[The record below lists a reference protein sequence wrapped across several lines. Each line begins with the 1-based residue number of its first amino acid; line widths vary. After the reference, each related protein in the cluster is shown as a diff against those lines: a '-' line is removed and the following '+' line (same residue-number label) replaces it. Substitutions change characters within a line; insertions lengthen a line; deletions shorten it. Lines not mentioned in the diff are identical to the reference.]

1 MSGYKKQ
8 YLHIGWEARKR
19 VNDMSQAN
27 QMVCWG
33 NLTRDAELRYFENG
47 TSVCNT
53 GIAIN
58 KTWTDPKGQKQE
70 STEFF
75 DLSIWGKMG
84 ENVAESLSRG
94 DRVLVV
100 GSLKIR
106 RVEGDDGTKR
116 QYPEINVEEIGSTLR
131 WATSD
136 THKNA
141 KSNGS
146 GTTSTSNLTPEEVF

>member
-1 MSGYKKQ
+1 
-8 YLHIGWEARKR
+8 
-19 VNDMSQAN
+19 MSQAN

-84 ENVAESLSRG
+84 ENVAESLGRG
-94 DRVLVV
+94 DRVMVV
-100 GSLKIR
+100 GSFKIR

-116 QYPEINVEEIGSTLR
+116 QYPEINVEEIGQTLR
-131 WATSD
+131 WAT
-136 THKNA
+136 TTVAKNPKGA
-141 KSNGS
+141 SNGAAAAVS
-146 GTTSTSNLTPEEVF
+146 STLEPEATF

>member
-1 MSGYKKQ
+1 
-8 YLHIGWEARKR
+8 
-19 VNDMSQAN
+19 MSQAN
-27 QMVCWG
+27 QMICWG

-58 KTWTDPKGQKQE
+58 KTWTDPQGKKQE

-84 ENVAESLSRG
+84 ENVAESLKKG

-100 GSLKIR
+100 GAIKIR
-106 RVEGDDGTKR
+106 RVEQEDGTKR
-116 QYPEINVEEIGSTLR
+116 QFAEINVKEIGATLR
-131 WATSD
+131 WATSIGS
-136 THKNA
+136 KNERTQD
-141 KSNGS
+141 SS
-146 GTTSTSNLTPEEVF
+146 FTTPEAKF

>member
-1 MSGYKKQ
+1 MVGRP
-8 YLHIGWEARKR
+8 RKR

-33 NLTRDAELRYFENG
+33 NLTRDPELRFVENG
-47 TSVCNT
+47 GGEPRSVCNT

-106 RVEGDDGTKR
+106 RKDMDDGTKH
-116 QYPEINVEEIGSTLR
+116 QYPQIDVEEIGATLR
-131 WATSD
+131 WAT
-136 THKNA
+136 TETTKNPKVA
-141 KSNGS
+141 S
-146 GTTSTSNLTPEEVF
+146 GAMPKPVYKEQVPEEVF

>member
-1 MSGYKKQ
+1 MDPEGNVRQVVEEPRS
-8 YLHIGWEARKR
+8 EDE
-19 VNDMSQAN
+19 VSQAN

-33 NLTRDAELRYFENG
+33 NLTRDPELRYFENG
-47 TSVCNT
+47 SAVCNT
-53 GIAIN
+53 GVAIN

-84 ENVAESLSRG
+84 ENAAESLTRG
-94 DRVLVV
+94 DRVMVV

-116 QYPEINVEEIGSTLR
+116 QFAEINVEEIGPTMR
-131 WATSD
+131 WATTTQS
-136 THKNA
+136 KNA
-141 KSNGS
+141 KDDGKQAL
-146 GTTSTSNLTPEEVF
+146 GPEPDF

>member
-1 MSGYKKQ
+1 
-8 YLHIGWEARKR
+8 
-19 VNDMSQAN
+19 MSQAN

-47 TSVCNT
+47 SSVCNT

-58 KTWTDPKGQKQE
+58 KKWTDPQGKEQE

-106 RVEGDDGTKR
+106 RVESDDGTKH
-116 QYPEINVEEIGSTLR
+116 QYPQIDVDEIGATLR
-131 WATSD
+131 WAT
-136 THKNA
+136 TETTKNP
-141 KSNGS
+141 KGTNGAMPKPVYKDPRV
-146 GTTSTSNLTPEEVF
+146 LQVPEEVLQAEEVF

>member
-1 MSGYKKQ
+1 MQQWCG
-8 YLHIGWEARKR
+8 
-19 VNDMSQAN
+19 
-27 QMVCWG
+27 WG
-33 NLTRDAELRYFENG
+33 NLTKDPELRYFEND
-47 TSVCNT
+47 SCVCNT
-53 GIAIN
+53 GLAIN
-58 KTWTDPKGQKQE
+58 KVWTDNKGQKQE
-70 STEFF
+70 SVEFL

>member
-1 MSGYKKQ
+1 
-8 YLHIGWEARKR
+8 
-19 VNDMSQAN
+19 MSQAN

-33 NLTRDAELRYFENG
+33 NLTRDPELRFIENG
-47 TSVCNT
+47 GGEPRSVCNT

-116 QYPEINVEEIGSTLR
+116 QFAEINVEEIGPTCR
-131 WATSD
+131 WAT
-136 THKNA
+136 TTQAKNP
-141 KSNGS
+141 KVTNG
-146 GTTSTSNLTPEEVF
+146 TVPRPVVQMEQVPEEVF